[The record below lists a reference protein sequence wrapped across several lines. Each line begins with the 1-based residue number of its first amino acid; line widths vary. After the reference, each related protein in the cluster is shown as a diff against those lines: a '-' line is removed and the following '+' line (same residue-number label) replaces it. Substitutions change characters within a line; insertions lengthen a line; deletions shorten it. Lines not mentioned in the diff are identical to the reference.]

1 MTTMAQDEIT
11 EINQAVGKRWRSI
24 DPLLPDPGDLPESCG
39 ALLVSPGHNGRPAG
53 LALCRHQHVPA
64 DSLAQTWDAATK
76 FTLTIRLPEADTKA
90 AADDLLTQWRD
101 HLAELPEAATEPAR
115 EPATEPAR
123 EPARED
129 DTAAVVTWPSR
140 DVSGG
145 LLALMRHGLQP
156 ISVIAVRQA
165 GRPVPDHGQTSD
177 LVIRQAT
184 LADRDNVAKLELGVI
199 HYDAHFGA
207 AIPRPATP
215 ALVHNNTSQALEQ
228 RPDWTWL
235 ATYRGRPVGLAV
247 VEPPAEAAWIAGMTR
262 PGRTVYLSSMFIAPG
277 ERGSGTGAKLITHVH
292 HALDERGID
301 LTLLHYATLNP
312 LSGPFWHRMG
322 YRPLWSTWEAHPAST
337 LR

>member
-1 MTTMAQDEIT
+1 MNTTAQDEIT
-11 EINQAVGKRWRSI
+11 GINEAVRERWRSI
-24 DPLLPDPGDLPESCG
+24 DPLLPDPGDLPAGCPASP
-39 ALLVSPGHNGRPAG
+39 LVAKGKDGRPAG
-53 LALCRHQHVPA
+53 LAACRHQHVPA

-76 FTLTIRLPEADTKA
+76 FTLTMRLREADTQA
-90 AADDLLTQWRD
+90 AADDLLTQWRA
-101 HLAELPEAATEPAR
+101 HLADLPITEAPQAPH
-115 EPATEPAR
+115 
-123 EPARED
+123 
-129 DTAAVVTWPSR
+129 DTSAVVTWPSR

-156 ISVIAVRQA
+156 ISVIAVRPS
-165 GRPVPDHGQTSD
+165 GRPVPEHGQTPD

-184 LADRDNVAKLELGVI
+184 SADQDAVTELELGVI

-207 AIPRPATP
+207 AIPRPATR
-215 ALVHNNTSQALEQ
+215 ALVEANTRKNLEQ

-235 ATYRGRPVGLAV
+235 ATHRGRPVGLAV
-247 VEPPAEAAWIAGMTR
+247 VEPPHQAAWIAGMAR
-262 PGRTVYLSSMFIAPG
+262 PGRTVYLSSMFIGPG

-292 HALDERGID
+292 RALDERGID

-322 YRPLWSTWEAHPAST
+322 YRPLWSTWEAIPAST